1 MEFRNDLDKKIM
13 LKNTNFN
20 ILARRNE
27 NDENNA
33 YLHAMVVKSDKEKGK
48 YLV

>member
-1 MEFRNDLDKKIM
+1 M
-13 LKNTNFN
+13 LFNTNFN

-27 NDENNA
+27 NDENNE
-33 YLHAMVVKSDKEKGK
+33 YLHAMVVKSDKEKGT

>member
-1 MEFRNDLDKKIM
+1 MVDPSSPLVFSGVHVY
-13 LKNTNFN
+13 

-27 NDENNA
+27 NDENNE
-33 YLHAMVVKSDKEKGK
+33 YLHAMVVKSDKEKGN

>member
-1 MEFRNDLDKKIM
+1 M
-13 LKNTNFN
+13 LFNTNFN

-27 NDENNA
+27 NDENNE
-33 YLHAMVVKSDKEKGK
+33 YLHAMVVKSDKEKGN

>member
-1 MEFRNDLDKKIM
+1 M
-13 LKNTNFN
+13 LFNTNFH

-27 NDENNA
+27 NDENNE
-33 YLHAMVVKSDKEKGK
+33 YLHAMVVKSDKEKCK

>member
-1 MEFRNDLDKKIM
+1 M
-13 LKNTNFN
+13 LFNTNFN

-27 NDENNA
+27 NDENNE
-33 YLHAMVVKSDKEKGK
+33 YLQAMVVKSDKEKGT

>member
-1 MEFRNDLDKKIM
+1 M
-13 LKNTNFN
+13 LFNINFN

-27 NDENNA
+27 NDENNE